1 MAKMSLQFH
10 GITNVAILTTVGLA
24 VAAALLVHGT
34 GELIREKKRRGSVE
48 ILLGISAAAAVILAT
63 VFVPLDKP
71 SRQFLWIITL
81 GLIISAAVAAFYSAV
96 YSYLG
101 KRRIT
106 TLLVLRSLAILA
118 LLTILFKPALSVQ
131 PDEQSRL
138 TLPVIIDRS
147 ASMSVKDTSDLPDRY
162 HQAIEAL
169 SAQADRINKKFNV
182 EWFHFA
188 RQCRQVDN
196 IDELASL
203 SPTGDDTDLT
213 DIAGAIRRALQG
225 RDATRLAGCIL
236 ISDGLHN
243 APDDVVEAAG
253 ESPVGIFA
261 LAVGSLT
268 EKAATR
274 RNVRLISTDAPLEA
288 IANNITTITA
298 TVQLTGWAGIPTKVS
313 LREGEK
319 QIASKQLLTSR
330 NNQTKKV
337 QFRWTPASLTDKTD
351 RADIRKLKI
360 VVEPNPA
367 EATTKDNSTEIHVL
381 VTSPRIRVLYV
392 EGTLRTEY
400 KFLQRILASDPNIQC
415 ISLVRISDNRFLSKG
430 SINGVKLSRLPKTEK
445 EFAMFDVFII
455 GDLDSTFLT
464 REQMEIIRKL
474 VNDGKALLMLGGH
487 NSFGPGGY
495 GGTPIESALPV
506 FCGGRNQKQETTP
519 FIPKLTSAG
528 LVSPIASGLE
538 KYFHTPT
545 SAPKVSIP
553 KLSGCVIVPAAKPA
567 ASILAIHPT
576 RRNAAGPLIVLAV
589 EQYGAGRS
597 AAFTAD
603 TTWRWYLKLRTMGKM
618 SPYHIFWAQ
627 LIRYL
632 AGIKHE
638 PTTHPSVLARISQSY
653 LQQGKEIK
661 ITAQVKGTDGQ
672 PVNDAT
678 VVAEL
683 RPISADGKPQPMKIT
698 LTPAAQDGIYRLHCK
713 PKRSGK
719 YRLIVTAKDRNGEII
734 GEDRLPLFVAE
745 RSKEM
750 DRLARNDE
758 TLKTIVAESHGK
770 FAELSALPEILDK
783 IINQYTRGPAV
794 QAESKQYNLYNFTL
808 LFIIFVVLLTAEWAL
823 RRNWQLQ

>member
-10 GITNVAILTTVGLA
+10 GTTNVAILTTIGLA
-24 VAAALLVHGT
+24 VAVALLAHGVS
-34 GELIREKKRRGSVE
+34 ELLHGGKRRGIGE
-48 ILLGISAAAAVILAT
+48 ILLGVLSAVVVILMA
-63 VFVPLDKP
+63 VFIPLDKP
-71 SRQFLWIITL
+71 RQQILWFVII
-81 GLIISAAVAAFYSAV
+81 GLVIALAIIAFYSSI

-106 TLLVLRSLAILA
+106 TLLILRTLAILA
-118 LLTILFKPALSVQ
+118 LLLVLFKPALSVQ
-131 PDEQSRL
+131 PDEQHKL

-147 ASMSVKDTSDLPDRY
+147 ASMSVKDTPDLPDRY

-169 SAQADRINKKFNV
+169 SAQIDRMNKHFNV
-182 EWFHFA
+182 EWYHFA
-188 RQCRQVDN
+188 SKTMQIDN
-196 IDELASL
+196 LDELANL
-203 SPTGDDTDLT
+203 SPTGEGTELT
-213 DIAGAIRRALQG
+213 DIAGAIRQALQG
-225 RDATRLAGCIL
+225 KDASHLAGCIL

-243 APDDVVEAAG
+243 APDDVA
-253 ESPVGIFA
+253 ESASQSDAPIFA

-274 RNVRLISTDAPLEA
+274 RNVRLISADAPLEA

-298 TVQLTGWAGIPTKVS
+298 TVQLTGWAGIPTKIS

-319 QIASKQLLTSR
+319 QIASKQILTSR

-337 QFRWTPASLTDKTD
+337 QFRWTPASLTKKTD

-360 VVEPNPA
+360 VVDPNPA
-367 EATTKDNSTEIHVL
+367 EATAKDNSTEIHVL

-430 SINGVKLSRLPKTEK
+430 SVNGVKLSRLPKTEK

-474 VNDGKALLMLGGH
+474 VNDGKGLLMLGGH

-538 KYFHTPT
+538 KYFYTPT

-589 EQYGAGRS
+589 EQYGACRS

-683 RPISADGKPQPMKIT
+683 KPISVHGKPRPMKIT

-713 PKRSGK
+713 PKQSGE
-719 YRLIVTAKDRNGEII
+719 YQLIITARDKNGEII
-734 GEDRLPLFVAE
+734 GQDKLPLIVAK

-750 DRLARNDE
+750 DRLARDDE
-758 TLKTIVAESHGK
+758 TLKIIAEKSRGK
-770 FAELSALPEILDK
+770 FAELSALPEILDQ
-783 IINQYTRGPAV
+783 IINAHRQYL
-794 QAESKQYNLYNFTL
+794 QARAASTQYNLYNFTF
-808 LFIIFVVLLTAEWAL
+808 LFIIFVILLTAEWLL